1 MNISFGAHTLSLSNQ
16 KKYIERLI
24 GCKKKNQIEIY
35 VNEKTAIKLKYFLRC
50 TLKYLKEIK
59 IIY

>member
-1 MNISFGAHTLSLSNQ
+1 LSLSNQ